1 MKRKLVIVYILMIL
15 VGVVGIFVF
24 SKSDSDR
31 DVISDQNVKE
41 VKPFIEI
48 KKIVLTHDL
57 RRSAILSEKDYRIET
72 IKKEDNE
79 VTPSER
85 SAMGSLD
92 DINGWALKTDLKENS
107 QLTTEHLAKPGTGDY
122 FELFLMPGNVIYTF
136 TLQNNENYLLDNI
149 KVGTGVDIYLI
160 YGREVGRDMRESIV
174 SPPTSITGRSLK
186 RVISNKRVL
195 SINKAQRKEKDGV
208 YTVAEGSQIV
218 AELNNED
225 VKILKGL
232 EMGAKLALFPATEQ
246 EQEEL
251 TLDVLLQLYE
261 GNSGMVEEAPY
272 LPENN
277 YPSPGLAPA
286 RDGVTELR
294 G

>member
-24 SKSDSDR
+24 SKSDSDK

-41 VKPFIEI
+41 VKSFIEI

-72 IKKEDNE
+72 IKKEENE

-85 SAMGSLD
+85 NAMDSLG

-107 QLTTEHLAKPGTGDY
+107 QLTKEHLAKPGTGDY

-261 GNSGMVEEAPY
+261 GNSGVVEDAPY
-272 LPENN
+272 LPENA
-277 YPSPGLAPA
+277 YPSDSPA
-286 RDGVTELR
+286 KDGVTELR

>member
-1 MKRKLVIVYILMIL
+1 MIL

-72 IKKEDNE
+72 IKKEENE

-122 FELFLMPGNVIYTF
+122 FELFMMPGNVIYTF
-136 TLQNNENYLLDNI
+136 TLQNNE
-149 KVGTGVDIYLI
+149 
-160 YGREVGRDMRESIV
+160 SID
-174 SPPTSITGRSLK
+174 RALK
-186 RVISNKRVL
+186 RFKKKYERSGVLREFKKRTAFMKPSVEKRLARMKAVRRQQRIS
-195 SINKAQRKEKDGV
+195 Q
-208 YTVAEGSQIV
+208 
-218 AELNNED
+218 
-225 VKILKGL
+225 
-232 EMGAKLALFPATEQ
+232 EM
-246 EQEEL
+246 
-251 TLDVLLQLYE
+251 D
-261 GNSGMVEEAPY
+261 
-272 LPENN
+272 
-277 YPSPGLAPA
+277 
-286 RDGVTELR
+286 
-294 G
+294 